1 MIKLLLLLISATSM
15 VTTFAMQQAPDQLEI
30 IRRNKRPI
38 SRMEH
43 RYPDVIAEVD
53 EQIAALPA
61 EQRLAVNRERL
72 IEERVSRLH
81 ARPKQNDLRPAFRKE
96 PMNQRFGQQ

>member
-1 MIKLLLLLISATSM
+1 
-15 VTTFAMQQAPDQLEI
+15 MQPAQEQLEI

-38 SRMEH
+38 SRTERH
-43 RYPDVIAEVD
+43 YPEIIAEVD

-61 EQRLAVNRERL
+61 DERLAVNRERL

-81 ARPKQNDLRPAFRKE
+81 GRPKQHDLRPAFRRE
-96 PMNQRFGQQ
+96 PLNRRFGQQ